1 MRVLI
6 DTNILIS
13 ASLSR
18 TGIPYQAYIKAVT
31 GPNEGLVSD
40 QNIDE
45 LRRVYNRKFPDKI
58 LALERFWTF
67 PLTGVEVIIKLL
79 PPTYPMKVSFGMCP
93 ATSFSAPRLKL
104 KAQADILITGD
115 KDILDSGIK
124 KPKIMTASAFVNRE

>member
-6 DTNILIS
+6 DTNIHIS

-31 GPNEGLVSD
+31 GPNEGLVSN

-58 LALERFWTF
+58 
-67 PLTGVEVIIKLL
+67 
-79 PPTYPMKVSFGMCP
+79 
-93 ATSFSAPRLKL
+93 SA
-104 KAQADILITGD
+104 
-115 KDILDSGIK
+115 
-124 KPKIMTASAFVNRE
+124 